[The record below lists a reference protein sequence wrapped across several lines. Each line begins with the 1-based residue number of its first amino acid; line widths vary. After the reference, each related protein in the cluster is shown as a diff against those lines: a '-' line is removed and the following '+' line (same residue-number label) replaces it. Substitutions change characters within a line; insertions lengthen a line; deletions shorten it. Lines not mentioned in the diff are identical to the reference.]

1 MRVVYEF
8 SNFRVD
14 PVMRQLSSRG
24 AAMPLT
30 AKAFET
36 LLVLLS
42 SRGELVS
49 KGDLLDAVWQDTAVE
64 ENNLTQQIAT
74 LRRAFGERAGE
85 HRFIVT
91 VPGRGYSFV
100 AAVNEIEITGSEIVT
115 IESTDSSITL
125 DIFGE
130 LLPALRG
137 RFEKGA
143 GLGAALAMVY
153 VAFVCFLGIWPMV
166 IGGSPT
172 HAARPTYAV
181 LNFTSSVEDAAL
193 GAGIRDTLRARLGSV
208 EDVEVRPN
216 RLAFP
221 SEDVLIAGKEMKADV
236 VLTGSVQR
244 VAERVR
250 VVVEMVDV
258 NRERVVWA
266 NTFDRDSAE
275 YFELQDAIAKEAL
288 RAITTPRL

>member
-14 PVMRQLSSRG
+14 PLTRQLSSG
-24 AAMPLT
+24 GLAMPLT

-42 SRGELVS
+42 NRGELVS

-100 AAVNEIEITGSEIVT
+100 APVNEVEVTGSEIVA
-115 IESTDSSITL
+115 IETSDSTITL
-125 DIFGE
+125 DVFGE
-130 LLPALRG
+130 FLPALRNRVDRG
-137 RFEKGA
+137 VGFGSA
-143 GLGAALAMVY
+143 IAIVY
-153 VAFVCFLGIWPMV
+153 ITLVCFVGLWP
-166 IGGSPT
+166 IFFGAPAT
-172 HAARPTYAV
+172 HSRQTYAV
-181 LNFTSSVEDAAL
+181 LTFTSSAEDAAL

-216 RLAFP
+216 RIGIP
-221 SEDVLIAGKEMKADV
+221 SDDILLAGKEMKADV

-244 VAERVR
+244 VEDRLR

-258 NRERVVWA
+258 KRERLVWA
-266 NTFDRDSAE
+266 NTFDQNRSE
-275 YFELQDAIAKEAL
+275 YFELQDAIAREAL
-288 RAITTPRL
+288 RAIGTPRS

>member
-1 MRVVYEF
+1 
-8 SNFRVD
+8 
-14 PVMRQLSSRG
+14 
-24 AAMPLT
+24 MPLT

-36 LLVLLS
+36 LLVLLE

-49 KGDLLDAVWQDTAVE
+49 KGDLLDAVWQDAAVE

-100 AAVNEIEITGSEIVT
+100 AAVNEVEITGSEIVA
-115 IESTDSSITL
+115 IETSDSTFTL
-125 DIFGE
+125 DVFGE

-137 RFEKGA
+137 RFEKGV
-143 GLGAALAMVY
+143 GLGIALAAAY
-153 VAFVCFLGIWPMV
+153 IAIVCFLGIWPLV
-166 IGGSPT
+166 IGET
-172 HAARPTYAV
+172 HSTRPTYAV
-181 LNFTSSVEDAAL
+181 LTFSSSAEDAAL
-193 GAGIRDTLRARLGSV
+193 GAGIRDTLRARLGSI

-216 RLAFP
+216 RLGLP
-221 SEDVLIAGKEMKADV
+221 SDDVLIAGKQMKADV

-244 VAERVR
+244 VDDRVR
-250 VVVEMVDV
+250 VVVEIVDV
-258 NRERVVWA
+258 NHEKLVWA
-266 NTFDRDSAE
+266 NTFDQNRSE

-288 RAITTPRL
+288 RAIVAPRS